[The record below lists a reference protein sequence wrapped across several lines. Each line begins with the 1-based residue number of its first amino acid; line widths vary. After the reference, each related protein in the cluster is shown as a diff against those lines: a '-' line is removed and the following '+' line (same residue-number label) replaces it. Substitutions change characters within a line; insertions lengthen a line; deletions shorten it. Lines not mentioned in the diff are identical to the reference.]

1 MSTTLPENCWR
12 SEAFAEDLVADEP
25 SAQRPQGL
33 PLAWLGALPLV
44 VAVIG
49 VAFAMWPAA

>member
-25 SAQRPQGL
+25 SAQRPQSL

-49 VAFAMWPAA
+49 VAFALWPAA